1 MVKRLEGAGASRL
14 SSGGDRSGAP
24 KLRSLDHTRKRN
36 KGFRMKPR
44 DIARLE
50 ELVERVGEATGR
62 RVAEAALIGGV
73 LLLGE
78 RASVEELVEA
88 VKESAWE

>member
-1 MVKRLEGAGASRL
+1 MAKRLEGAGASRL

-24 KLRSLDHTRKRN
+24 KLRSLDYTRKRN

-50 ELVERVGEATGR
+50 ELVERVGEATG
-62 RVAEAALIGGV
+62 ATCGG
-73 LLLGE
+73 GGADW
-78 RASVEELVEA
+78 RGSVVG
-88 VKESAWE
+88 

>member
-1 MVKRLEGAGASRL
+1 
-14 SSGGDRSGAP
+14 
-24 KLRSLDHTRKRN
+24 
-36 KGFRMKPR
+36 MKPR

>member
-1 MVKRLEGAGASRL
+1 MAKRLEGAGASRL

-24 KLRSLDHTRKRN
+24 KLRSLDYTRKRN

-50 ELVERVGEATGR
+50 ELVGA
-62 RVAEAALIGGV
+62 GG
-73 LLLGE
+73 
-78 RASVEELVEA
+78 
-88 VKESAWE
+88 